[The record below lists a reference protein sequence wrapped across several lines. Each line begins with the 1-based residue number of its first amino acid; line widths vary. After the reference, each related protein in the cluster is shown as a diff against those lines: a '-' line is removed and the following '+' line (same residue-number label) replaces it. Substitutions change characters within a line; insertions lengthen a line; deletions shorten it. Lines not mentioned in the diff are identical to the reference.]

1 MQKTITYL
9 TIAALLTVGLKLW
22 VIEGFI
28 IPTRSMQPT
37 LNIGDKLWINKLPF
51 LSIKKGDIMA
61 FDFPLDTREKY
72 VKRCAG
78 MSGDTLYNINGLYIL
93 LPQSPLLLQNSLS
106 SPSQTAFIVPKKGQT
121 LELNAANFSFYQPII
136 QRYEQTQAG
145 IIGDKMYI
153 NNQVSNTYTFK
164 QNYYYVLGDNPSES
178 YDSRNWGLVPAAY
191 VIGKA
196 LFVTK

>member
-1 MQKTITYL
+1 MQKTITYFA
-9 TIAALLTVGLKLW
+9 IAVMLAVGLKLW

-51 LSIKKGDIMA
+51 MAVRKGDIIA

-78 MSGDTLYNINGLYIL
+78 ISGDTLYKINGEYVL
-93 LPQSPLLLQNSLS
+93 
-106 SPSQTAFIVPKKGQT
+106 SPSNSTIFIIPKRGQT
-121 LELNAANFSFYQPII
+121 IELNADNFSFYQPII
-136 QRYEQTQAG
+136 QHYEKVQAG

-153 NNQVSNTYTFK
+153 NNQIGHNYTFK
-164 QNYYYVLGDNPSES
+164 QDYFYVLGDNPSDS

-196 LFVTK
+196 LFVSK

>member
-1 MQKTITYL
+1 MQKILTYL
-9 TIAALLTVGLKLW
+9 TITILLAVALKRW
-22 VIEGFI
+22 VVEGFI

-51 LSIKKGDIMA
+51 TAVKKGDIIA

-72 VKRCAG
+72 VKRCAAI
-78 MSGDTLYNINGLYIL
+78 SGDTLYKINGLYVL
-93 LPQSPLLLQNSLS
+93 SPQNATVL
-106 SPSQTAFIVPKKGQT
+106 IVPKRGQT
-121 LELNAANFSFYQPII
+121 IELNADNFAFYQPII
-136 QRYEQTQAG
+136 QHYEKIQAG

-153 NNQVSNTYTFK
+153 NNQIGDNYTFK
-164 QNYYYVLGDNPSES
+164 QDYFYVLGDNPSDS

-196 LFVTK
+196 LFVRT

>member
-9 TIAALLTVGLKLW
+9 TIAALLALSLKLW
-22 VIEGFI
+22 VVEGFI

-37 LNIGDKLWINKLPF
+37 LKIGDKLWINKWPF
-51 LSIKKGDIMA
+51 ISVKKGDIIA

-72 VKRCAG
+72 VKRCAA
-78 MSGDTLYNINGLYIL
+78 MSGDTLYKINGEYVLF
-93 LPQSPLLLQNSLS
+93 PQNS
-106 SPSQTAFIVPKKGQT
+106 TIFIVPKHGQT
-121 LELNAANFSFYQPII
+121 IELNDANFSFYQPII
-136 QRYEQTQAG
+136 QRYEKTQAG

-153 NNQVSNTYTFK
+153 NNQIGHNYTFK
-164 QNYYYVLGDNPSES
+164 QDYYYVLGDNPSDS

-191 VIGKA
+191 LIGKA

>member
-9 TIAALLTVGLKLW
+9 TIAILLTVGLKLW
-22 VIEGFI
+22 VVEGFI

-37 LNIGDKLWINKLPF
+37 LQVGDKLWINKIPLT
-51 LSIKKGDIMA
+51 SVKKGDIIA

-72 VKRCAG
+72 VKRCAAV
-78 MSGDTLYNINGLYIL
+78 SGDTLYKINGSYVLM
-93 LPQSPLLLQNSLS
+93 PQSS
-106 SPSQTAFIVPKKGQT
+106 TIFIVPKRGQT
-121 LELNAANFSFYQPII
+121 LDINADNFAFYQPII
-136 QRYEQTQAG
+136 QRYEKTQAG

-153 NNQVSNTYTFK
+153 NNQIGHNYTFK
-164 QNYYYVLGDNPSES
+164 QDYYYVLGDNPSDS
-178 YDSRNWGLVPAAY
+178 YDSRNWGLVPADY

>member
-1 MQKTITYL
+1 MQKIITYL
-9 TIAALLTVGLKLW
+9 AITLLIAVGLKLW
-22 VIEGFI
+22 VVEGFI

-51 LSIKKGDIMA
+51 MSVKKGDIIA

-78 MSGDTLYNINGLYIL
+78 MSGDTLYKINGQYVLF
-93 LPQSPLLLQNSLS
+93 PQNT
-106 SPSQTAFIVPKKGQT
+106 TAFVVPKHGQT
-121 LELNAANFSFYQPII
+121 IELNADNFSFYQPMI
-136 QRYEQTQAG
+136 QYYEKAQAG

-153 NNQVSNTYTFK
+153 NNEINHNYTFK
-164 QNYYYVLGDNPSES
+164 QDYYYVLGDNASDS
-178 YDSRNWGLVPAAY
+178 YDSRNWGLVPASY